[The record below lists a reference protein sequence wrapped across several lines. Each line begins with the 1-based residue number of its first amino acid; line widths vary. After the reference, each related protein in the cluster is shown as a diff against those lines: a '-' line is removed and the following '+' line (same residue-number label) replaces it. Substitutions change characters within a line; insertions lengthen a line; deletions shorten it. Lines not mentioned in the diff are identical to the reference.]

1 VPEPTKVK
9 LAGPTRPLGSPD
21 IPQFHLPAPKVAG
34 KAVYTPYLYGS
45 ATIQFA
51 DKRRGVD
58 EERKVAFMLPLDPA
72 AKTVDWDHAKPT
84 AVSQDQL
91 LPAPAQAPAS
101 PYLPLPAGAMQTKVF
116 ARWAKQFDRWLA
128 RTQRVMLQS
137 KAEPPEAPEPVE
149 IRPKRG
155 GVSVNLVAIVWE
167 QSKTD

>member
-1 VPEPTKVK
+1 MKVK

-21 IPQFHLPAPKVAG
+21 IPQFHLPAPKLAG
-34 KAVYTPYLYGS
+34 KGVYSPYLYGA

-58 EERKVAFMLPLDPA
+58 EERKVAFLLPLDPT
-72 AKTVDWDHAKPT
+72 AKTIDWDQAKPT
-84 AVSQDQL
+84 TVAQEQL
-91 LPAPAQAPAS
+91 LPAHATAE
-101 PYLPLPAGAMQTKVF
+101 YLPLPAGAMQTKVF

-155 GVSVNLVAIVWE
+155 GVSVNLVAIAWE
-167 QSKTD
+167 LTKTD

>member
-1 VPEPTKVK
+1 VVEQTKVK

-21 IPQFHLPAPKVAG
+21 IPQFHLPAG
-34 KAVYTPYLYGS
+34 KLSGKLVYTPYLYGAAS
-45 ATIQFA
+45 IQFA

-58 EERKVAFMLPLDPA
+58 EERKVAFLLPLDPA
-72 AKTVDWDHAKPT
+72 AKTIDWDQAKTT
-84 AVSQDQL
+84 AVAQEQL
-91 LPAPAQAPAS
+91 LPVPVVACE
-101 PYLPLPAGAMQTKVF
+101 YLPLPAGAMQAKVF
-116 ARWAKQFDRWLA
+116 TRWAKQFDRWLA

-167 QSKTD
+167 LTKTD

>member
-1 VPEPTKVK
+1 MKVK

-21 IPQFHLPAPKVAG
+21 IPQFHLPAPKLGG
-34 KAVYTPYLYGS
+34 KVVYTPYLYGA

-58 EERKVAFMLPLDPA
+58 EERKVAFLLPLDPG
-72 AKTVDWDHAKPT
+72 AKTIDWDQAKPT
-84 AVSQDQL
+84 TVSQEQL
-91 LPAPAQAPAS
+91 LPAHTATAEYQ
-101 PYLPLPAGAMQTKVF
+101 PLPAGAMQTKVF
-116 ARWAKQFDRWLA
+116 TRWAKQFDRWLA

-167 QSKTD
+167 LTKAD